1 MAVGLPP
8 TSPQFACL
16 PASKRQAHGVHS
28 ARHLDSRAHDV
39 ARSLQ
44 ARGREVW
51 PLLRR
56 NCDLGQVV
64 TVHRNL
70 PDARTE
76 DAAWRRG
83 EPIFLPGILG
93 DAPEQH
99 TASIAATLQMFDR
112 LRDGGELLD
121 ELEGRIGDDEHLRYA
136 GSTVDQEDAREVE
149 RIFVNAEV
157 DGAVIA
163 EDLWAKLAWIT
174 TDDVDVSMR
183 IRFSNGLDQQ
193 EEWLTTTD
201 LTGSWVDQ
209 FALHAFPE
217 CAAVLACKPL
227 RERLDRVIARPHR
240 LSERIIYNNAPNG
253 GAVFH
258 HDAEPSQLGVVF
270 SQLEGRTA
278 WFTMAKPRLAKL
290 LVKFGVANER
300 AAIAAMDAADDPVVY
315 ELLNR
320 DPAFAAL
327 LAAHGG
333 LFLLRAGD
341 SIVLPT
347 PSFHDSAWHSVLAV
361 GEKPSLAHSYGIFAR
376 AEDYD
381 VCGDPWLGSGA
392 RSTRSKHD

>member
-1 MAVGLPP
+1 M
-8 TSPQFACL
+8 
-16 PASKRQAHGVHS
+16 HS

-39 ARSLQ
+39 ARSLRS
-44 ARGREVW
+44 RGREVW

-70 PDARTE
+70 PDARAE
-76 DAAWRRG
+76 DAAWQKG

-93 DAPEQH
+93 DSPEQH
-99 TASIAATLQMFDR
+99 AAAIDSTLQMFDR

-136 GSTVDQEDAREVE
+136 GSTVDQEDAREIE

-157 DGAVIA
+157 GDTVIA

-174 TDDVDVSMR
+174 ADEVDASMR

-193 EEWLTTTD
+193 EEWLTTSD
-201 LTGSWVDQ
+201 LTASWVDQ
-209 FALHAFPE
+209 FALRAFPE
-217 CAAVLACKPL
+217 SSAVLACKPL
-227 RERLDRVIARPHR
+227 RERLDRAIGRPYR
-240 LSERIIYNNAPNG
+240 VSERIIYNNAPNG

-278 WFTMAKPRLAKL
+278 WFTMAKPRLAQL
-290 LVKFGVANER
+290 LVRAGLPNQR
-300 AAIAAMDAADDPVVY
+300 AAIAAMDAGDDEVVY
-315 ELLNR
+315 GLLNR
-320 DPAFAAL
+320 DPQFAAL

-347 PSFHDSAWHSVLAV
+347 PSFHNSAWHSVLAV
-361 GEKPSLAHSYGIFAR
+361 GDQPSLAHSYGIFGR

-381 VCGDPWLGSGA
+381 VGGDPWLGRASA
-392 RSTRSKHD
+392 STRSKHD